1 MAKVTGFCGSGRQSG
16 RYLLHFGDLRL
27 QKWRVFVGPTF
38 DPVAKVTCFCA
49 SGRQSGRYL
58 LHFSY
63 MGWQK

>member
-1 MAKVTGFCGSGRQSG
+1 MAKVVGFCGCGRQSC

-27 QKWRVFVGPTF
+27 QKWRVFVGPNF

-58 LHFSY
+58 RHFSDL
-63 MGWQK
+63 GSQK